1 MGSDDQWME
10 LVLAIPSSDISFTD
24 MSITDINSDM
34 NISGM
39 STLVNPLNPVMTIK
53 YQERQGGRTIKSTHP
68 RYSSDVELAL
78 RTGLDGDSLGLICP
92 MDDAEAIAHQRP
104 GAQGQ
109 RIGTGFQC
117 RGERRPGWD

>member
-39 STLVNPLNPVMTIK
+39 STLVNPLNPVVI
-53 YQERQGGRTIKSTHP
+53 
-68 RYSSDVELAL
+68 
-78 RTGLDGDSLGLICP
+78 
-92 MDDAEAIAHQRP
+92 
-104 GAQGQ
+104 
-109 RIGTGFQC
+109 
-117 RGERRPGWD
+117 